1 MMWTRSSRRPH
12 GGDRR
17 GSRLTERLPIG
28 VAIGSIGAT
37 PEWWLESA
45 KRLEAA
51 GYRAAWS
58 WDHFVG
64 GGDRTVPVTEQWTIL
79 AAAAGAT
86 SDIRL
91 GTFITNVMNRHP
103 AVVARMASTI
113 QLASGG
119 RFTLGIG
126 IGGNPGEHRAYGMD
140 FPEVGERADR
150 LEEAIAVI
158 RALWSGGPVTRD
170 SRFYPLVD
178 AHAFPI
184 PEPPPRILVGAASP
198 RGLRIAARLGDGWAA
213 EIDDF
218 ERLLPSFD
226 EALAAHGKSRDDAWV
241 ALGFGSG
248 KSGQDALAG
257 SPWIESPAETWAR
270 YRQLGADEV
279 VIPARTTGDIDA
291 LVGAVER
298 W

>member
-1 MMWTRSSRRPH
+1 MWTPSSMRPDA
-12 GGDRR
+12 GDLP
-17 GSRLTERLPIG
+17 GPALTARLPVG

-37 PEWWLESA
+37 PGWWLESA
-45 KRLEAA
+45 RRLEAA
-51 GYRAAWS
+51 GYRAVWS

-64 GGDRTVPVTEQWTIL
+64 GGDKTVPVVEQWTIL

-86 SDIRL
+86 SEIRL

-113 QLASGG
+113 QLASSG

-126 IGGNPGEHRAYGMD
+126 IGGNAAEHRAYGID
-140 FPEVGERADR
+140 FPEVAERAER

-170 SRFYPLVD
+170 SRFYPLAE
-178 AHAFPI
+178 AHAFPVAS
-184 PEPPPRILVGAASP
+184 PAPRILVGAASP

-218 ERLLPSFD
+218 ERLLPTYD
-226 EALAAHGKSRDDAWV
+226 QALAAEGKSRDDAWIAV
-241 ALGFGSG
+241 GFGSG
-248 KSGQDALAG
+248 KSGQDVLTG
-257 SPWIESPAETWAR
+257 SPWIEAPAETWAR
-270 YRQLGADEV
+270 YRELGADEV
-279 VIPARTTGDIDA
+279 VISARTTADVDA
-291 LVGAVER
+291 LVEAAER

>member
-1 MMWTRSSRRPH
+1 MSDP
-12 GGDRR
+12 
-17 GSRLTERLPIG
+17 LPIG

-37 PEWWLESA
+37 PAWWLESA
-45 KRLEAA
+45 RRLEAA
-51 GYRAAWS
+51 GYRTAWS

-64 GGDRTVPVTEQWTIL
+64 GGDKTVPVVEQWTIL

-86 SDIRL
+86 TSLRL

-103 AVVARMASTI
+103 AVVARMASTL

-126 IGGNPGEHRAYGMD
+126 IGGNPAEHRAYGID
-140 FPEVGERADR
+140 FPDIPARAER

-158 RALWSGGPVTRD
+158 RALWSGGPV
-170 SRFYPLVD
+170 SRQSEFYPLSE
-178 AHAFPI
+178 AHAFPL
-184 PEPPPRILVGAASP
+184 PDPAPRILVGAASP

-218 ERLLPSFD
+218 ERLLPMYD
-226 EALAAHGKSRDDAWV
+226 EALAAQGRAQADAWI

-248 KSGQDALAG
+248 KSGQDALGG
-257 SPWIESPAETWAR
+257 SPWIDAPRETWAR
-270 YRQLGADEV
+270 YAELGADEAIV
-279 VIPARTTGDIDA
+279 TARTTKDVDA
-291 LVGAVER
+291 LVRAADR

>member
-1 MMWTRSSRRPH
+1 MSEDREAATPRSAVR
-12 GGDRR
+12 GG
-17 GSRLTERLPIG
+17 GLPIG

-37 PEWWLESA
+37 PRWWLDSA
-45 KRLEAA
+45 RRLEAA

-64 GGDRTVPVTEQWTIL
+64 RGDKTVPVVEQWTIL

-86 SDIRL
+86 TSIGL
-91 GTFITNVMNRHP
+91 GTFITSVMNRHP
-103 AVVARMASTI
+103 AVVARMASTL

-126 IGGNPGEHRAYGMD
+126 IGGNPAEHRAYGLD
-140 FPEVGERADR
+140 FPEIPERADR

-158 RALWSGGPVTRD
+158 RALWSGGPVTRP
-170 SRFYPLVD
+170 SPFYPLAE

-184 PEPPPRILVGAASP
+184 AEPAPRILVGAASP

-218 ERLLPSFD
+218 ERLLPTYD
-226 EALAAHGKSRDDAWV
+226 AALTEAGRSRADAWI
-241 ALGFGSG
+241 ALGFGGG
-248 KSGQDALAG
+248 KSGQDVLAG
-257 SPWIESPAETWAR
+257 SEWIEAPRAAWAR
-270 YRQLGADEV
+270 YAALGANEV
-279 VIPARTTGDIDA
+279 VVPARTPNDIDA
-291 LVGAVER
+291 LVRAAAR

>member
-1 MMWTRSSRRPH
+1 
-12 GGDRR
+12 
-17 GSRLTERLPIG
+17 

-37 PEWWLESA
+37 PSWWLESA
-45 KRLEAA
+45 RRLEAA

-64 GGDRTVPVTEQWTIL
+64 GGDKTVPVVEQWTIL

-86 SDIRL
+86 TSIRV

-103 AVVARMASTI
+103 AVAARMASTL

-126 IGGNPGEHRAYGMD
+126 IGGNAAEHRAYGID
-140 FPEVGERADR
+140 FPEVPERADR

-158 RALWSGGPVTRD
+158 RALWSGGAVTRE
-170 SRFYPLVD
+170 SRFYPLTD
-178 AHAFPI
+178 ANAFPV
-184 PEPPPRILVGAASP
+184 PDPAPRILVGAASP

-213 EIDDF
+213 EIADF
-218 ERLLPSFD
+218 ERLLPTYD
-226 EALAAHGKSRDDAWV
+226 DALAAQGRTRADAWI

-257 SPWIESPAETWAR
+257 SPWIEAPAETWAR
-270 YRQLGADEV
+270 YSALGADEV
-279 VIPARTTGDIDA
+279 IVPARTTNDIDA
-291 LVGAVER
+291 LVIAAER